1 MSIDT
6 RAALNRRPSF
16 RRTDRSP
23 RTARSDSA
31 LRGCVP
37 TGVNGAIVRRVA
49 ARDFEICID
58 ATDPDRLRP
67 FWRTALGYVDHL
79 TAEGSTDL
87 VDLDG
92 IRPTIWFQEVPESK
106 TSKNRI
112 HLDIHV
118 EAGDHDELANML
130 VGLDGTILAVWPCF
144 TTVADP
150 EGNELCLNRH

>member
-1 MSIDT
+1 
-6 RAALNRRPSF
+6 
-16 RRTDRSP
+16 
-23 RTARSDSA
+23 
-31 LRGCVP
+31 
-37 TGVNGAIVRRVA
+37 VA

-87 VDLDG
+87 VDPDG

-112 HLDIHV
+112 HLDIRV
-118 EAGDHDELANML
+118 EAGDHDELTSML
-130 VGLDGTILAVWPCF
+130 VGLGGTILAVWPCF